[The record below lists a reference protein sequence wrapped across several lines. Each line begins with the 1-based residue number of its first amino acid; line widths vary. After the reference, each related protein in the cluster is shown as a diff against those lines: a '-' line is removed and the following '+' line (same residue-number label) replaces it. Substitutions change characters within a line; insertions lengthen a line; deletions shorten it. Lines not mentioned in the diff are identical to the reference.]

1 MAEKNNDVLVPFTE
15 EQAARL
21 TLLRDTGQFADGYRY
36 IRDVVHDTRVA
47 YTGNV
52 PPTAVYL
59 LGDPHAREL
68 VKLETW
74 ISDVVGINSG
84 DNSAY
89 SEFVRGSTKIASL
102 LQGRPISEE
111 TFQVASD
118 ALATAVINDVLAHG
132 GMQSAG
138 DVVGTDVSQAL
149 DNLGLPPAGWAGVL
163 GDVFPP
169 PIGFGENYVHVSEP
183 SGGPLGFLGG
193 IATALVSN
201 VFGGVGR
208 LGIDLLLN
216 KDGLVTNTLD
226 LLLTGILDPVKDA
239 RTVNGSFLSDHL
251 YGGYGNDR
259 LSGGGGKDW
268 LYGKDGDDLLDG
280 GSGKD
285 KMYGGGNNDTYIV
298 DNVGDEVH
306 ENYGEGLDTVLSSVS
321 YTLPKNVEYLTLTG
335 SGDINASGNTLNNIL
350 TGNDGNNT
358 LQGGGGDDVLFGNG
372 GNDILIGGTGAD
384 QLTGGAG
391 ADTFVFSSIADSLA
405 SAPDW
410 ILDFTSGIDKIDLS
424 AFGFGEDKGHI
435 TFVDAF
441 TGKAGEALLT
451 YDSGNNVSDLAI
463 NDGGDFGAA
472 DFLVKVVGQ
481 PLQQADFVV

>member
-1 MAEKNNDVLVPFTE
+1 
-15 EQAARL
+15 
-21 TLLRDTGQFADGYRY
+21 
-36 IRDVVHDTRVA
+36 
-47 YTGNV
+47 
-52 PPTAVYL
+52 
-59 LGDPHAREL
+59 
-68 VKLETW
+68 
-74 ISDVVGINSG
+74 
-84 DNSAY
+84 
-89 SEFVRGSTKIASL
+89 
-102 LQGRPISEE
+102 
-111 TFQVASD
+111 
-118 ALATAVINDVLAHG
+118 
-132 GMQSAG
+132 MQSAG